1 MPVVISTKF
10 SMKLYITK
18 YMGAKL
24 RAFAINIFRD
34 MHYNITFRTA
44 ILKFKMAARYHVSTN
59 FIWIHIT

>member
-10 SMKLYITK
+10 NMKLYITK
-18 YMGAKL
+18 YICAKF
-24 RAFAINIFRD
+24 RAFVIDYSEICLIID
-34 MHYNITFRTA
+34 IQDA